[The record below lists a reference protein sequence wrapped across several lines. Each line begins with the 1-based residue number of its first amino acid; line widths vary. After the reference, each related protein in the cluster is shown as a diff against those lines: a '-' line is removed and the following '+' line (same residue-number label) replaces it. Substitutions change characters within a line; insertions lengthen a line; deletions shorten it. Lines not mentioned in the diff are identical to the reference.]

1 MLSCREMSEL
11 SSDIMESHLSLK
23 NRWAVFMHLRM
34 CPRCKLYLEQL
45 KLTSEV
51 LQKLPLDKQPVDSAA
66 ILKQLKLSED

>member
-1 MLSCREMSEL
+1 MLTCREMSEL

-34 CPRCKLYLEQL
+34 CPRCKLYLKQL
-45 KLTSEV
+45 TLTAQV

-66 ILKQLKLSED
+66 IIKQLNLPED